1 MPYQDA
7 FSLLEQDPLFSQ
19 TQVNTAQLGVP
30 DEMFNGWQQTLDLLS
45 EIVDTPAIL
54 IMRVTDKDIS
64 VFTSSQH
71 PDNPYKRHDTEGLG
85 HGLYCETVIKNQS
98 ELVVPNALKDKEWD
112 SNPDIKLGMIAYCG
126 LPLTWPNGDPFGTL
140 CMLDNH
146 ERDYGRTFRHLL
158 ARFQNAINA
167 NLASLYQSAKLLHLN
182 QILETKVQERT
193 LELTKL
199 SKKLLSEIEHRTAIE
214 NSLQFHKDH
223 DPLTGLANRLGFINQ
238 LSQQLSQAD
247 ELNTYVIYFGLRNFK
262 SINESHGYV
271 IGDKVL
277 QLFSQRIK
285 GILHKDN
292 LFARIAGAE
301 FVIAHRGTNPLE
313 LPLINSIIQTA
324 NIPFALANF
333 SINIPCCIG
342 VAIAPT
348 DAQDAA
354 ELMQKAGA
362 AMSISKSDGTPYSF
376 FNKLTQTNIER
387 RCLLESHLVDAL
399 KNQELSLHYQ
409 PLFSLQHQGVIGAE
423 VLLRWHSPLLGD
435 VPPDQFISLAEN
447 NGQIIA
453 IGNFVLHT
461 AIEQAAQWLCRDPSQ
476 QFRVAINISPLQ
488 FRDVDFADYIANLLS
503 LYQLPPSSLEL
514 EITEGV
520 LLQDEQL
527 AKHIIDRLQ
536 TLGVKISLD
545 DFGTGYS
552 SLSYLQKYSFD
563 TLKIDRCFITNL
575 EKNEQDRELTRA
587 IIAMGKK
594 LTLNVIAEGVET
606 QAQDD
611 FIRQEECDFG
621 QGYLYGKPTDAI
633 SFEHCY
639 LTNKQIDG

>member
-1 MPYQDA
+1 MKPYQDA
-7 FSLLEQDPLFSQ
+7 LSLLEQDPLFSQ
-19 TQVNTAQLGVP
+19 TQVNTAQLAVP
-30 DEMFNGWQQTLDLLS
+30 EEMFNGWQQTLDLLS

-54 IMRVTDKDIS
+54 IMRVTEKDIS
-64 VFTSSQH
+64 VFTTSHH
-71 PDNPYKRHDTEGLG
+71 PDNPYKRHDTESLG
-85 HGLYCETVIKNQS
+85 HGLYCETVIQRQA
-98 ELVVPNALKDKEWD
+98 ELVVPNALKDKDWD
-112 SNPDIKLGMIAYCG
+112 HNPDIKLGMIAYCG
-126 LPLTWPNGDPFGTL
+126 LPLTWPNGQPFGTL
-140 CMLDNH
+140 CMLDNK

-167 NLASLYQSAKLLHLN
+167 NLASLYQSAKLFHLN

-193 LELTKL
+193 QELTRL
-199 SKKLLSEIEHRTAIE
+199 NKKLLSEIEQRTSIE

-223 DPLTGLANRLGFINQ
+223 DPLTGLANRLGFVNQ
-238 LSQQLSQAD
+238 LSQQLSQPD
-247 ELNTYVIYFGLRNFK
+247 DLSTYVIYFGLRNFK
-262 SINESHGYV
+262 SINESYGYV
-271 IGDKVL
+271 VGDKVL

-285 GILHKDN
+285 RILDKET
-292 LFARIAGAE
+292 LLARIAGAE
-301 FVIAHRGTNPLE
+301 FVIAHRGKNPLE
-313 LPLINSIIQTA
+313 LPLIDSIIQTA
-324 NIPFALANF
+324 NIPFALAEF
-333 SINIPCCIG
+333 SIKIPCCIG
-342 VAIAPT
+342 VAVAPT
-348 DAQDAA
+348 DAQEAS

-362 AMSISKSDGTPYSF
+362 AMSISKAEGTPYSF
-376 FNKLTQTNIER
+376 FNKSTQTNIER

-399 KNQELSLHYQ
+399 KHQELSLHYQ
-409 PLFSLQHQGVIGAE
+409 PLFSLQHKRVIGAE
-423 VLLRWHSPLLGD
+423 ALLRWHSPQLGN
-435 VPPDQFISLAEN
+435 VPPDQFISLAEH

-461 AIEQAAQWLCRDPSQ
+461 AIEQAAKWLSQDPNRR
-476 QFRVAINISPLQ
+476 FRVAINISPLQ
-488 FRDVDFADYIANLLS
+488 FRDTDFADYIANLLS
-503 LYQLPPSSLEL
+503 LYRLPASCLEL

-527 AKHIIDRLQ
+527 AQHIIGRLQ
-536 TLGVKISLD
+536 ALGVRISLD

-606 QAQDD
+606 QAQDA

-621 QGYLYGKPTDAI
+621 QGYLYGRPVDAQ
-633 SFEHCY
+633 SFEHDY
-639 LTNKQIDG
+639 LSADNE

>member
-1 MPYQDA
+1 MKPYQDA
-7 FSLLEQDPLFSQ
+7 LSLLEQDPLFSQ
-19 TQVNTAQLGVP
+19 TQVNTAQLAVP

-54 IMRVTDKDIS
+54 IMRVTEKDIS
-64 VFTSSQH
+64 VFTTSHH
-71 PDNPYKRHDTEGLG
+71 PDNPYKRHDTESLG
-85 HGLYCETVIKNQS
+85 HGLYCETVIKRQA

-112 SNPDIKLGMIAYCG
+112 HNPDIKLGMIAYCG
-126 LPLTWPNGDPFGTL
+126 LPLTWPNGQPFGTL
-140 CMLDNH
+140 CMLDNK

-167 NLASLYQSAKLLHLN
+167 NLSSLYQSAKLFHLN

-193 LELTKL
+193 LELTRL
-199 SKKLLSEIEHRTAIE
+199 NKKLLSEIEQRTVIE

-223 DPLTGLANRLGFINQ
+223 DPLTGLANRLGFVNQ
-238 LSQQLSQAD
+238 LSQQLSQPD
-247 ELNTYVIYFGLRNFK
+247 ELSTYVIYFGLRNFK
-262 SINESHGYV
+262 SINESYGYV
-271 IGDKVL
+271 VGDKVL

-285 GILHKDN
+285 RILDKET

-301 FVIAHRGTNPLE
+301 FVIAHRGRNPLE
-313 LPLINSIIQTA
+313 IPLIDSILQTA
-324 NIPFALANF
+324 NIPFALAEF

-342 VAIAPT
+342 VAVAPT
-348 DAQDAA
+348 DAQEAS

-362 AMSISKSDGTPYSF
+362 AMSISKAEGTPYSF
-376 FNKLTQTNIER
+376 FNKHTQTNIER

-399 KNQELSLHYQ
+399 KHQELSLHYQ
-409 PLFSLQHQGVIGAE
+409 PLFSLQHKRVIGAE
-423 VLLRWHSPLLGD
+423 ALLRWHSPQLGN
-435 VPPDQFISLAEN
+435 VPPDQFISLAEH

-461 AIEQAAQWLCRDPSQ
+461 AIEQAAKWLSQDPTRP
-476 QFRVAINISPLQ
+476 FRVAINISPLQ
-488 FRDVDFADYIANLLS
+488 FRDSDFADYIANLLS
-503 LYQLPPSSLEL
+503 LYQLPASSLEL

-527 AKHIIDRLQ
+527 AQHIIGQLQ
-536 TLGVKISLD
+536 ALGVRISLD

-621 QGYLYGKPTDAI
+621 QGYLYGRPADAL
-633 SFEHCY
+633 SFERDY
-639 LTNKQIDG
+639 LDTAD